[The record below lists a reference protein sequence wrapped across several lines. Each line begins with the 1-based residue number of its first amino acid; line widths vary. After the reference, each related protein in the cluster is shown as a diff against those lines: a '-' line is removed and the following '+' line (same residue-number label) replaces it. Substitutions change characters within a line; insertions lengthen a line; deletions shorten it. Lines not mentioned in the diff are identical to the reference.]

1 MKGRGLTGTVVC
13 GGVVAMLAG
22 GCVSMDTYRSVEA
35 KNRRLAAEKVGV
47 ETELQ
52 DERSVTDSLRVR
64 ITSLEGEI
72 RTKDELVANLRSEND
87 AMHEMLGTTK
97 TTLEILAARQPLGSV
112 NIVGAK
118 LPAPLDS
125 ALKGFADAH
134 PGAVVYDA
142 AHGNVKWRADLLFA
156 LGSDVVVDNSKGALR
171 DFSEVLKS
179 SAAADFEVVIVGHT
193 DDKPIK
199 QASTRAAHPTNW
211 HLAAHRAISVSRVLL
226 DYGYAPDRV
235 IVAGCS
241 EYRPVA
247 SNSTDGGAAQNR
259 RVEIYLVP
267 RGSITASTPIPTG
280 ADRARVMGTQAPTGM
295 SDELPE

>member
-1 MKGRGLTGTVVC
+1 MIVC
-13 GGVVAMLAG
+13 GGVVAMLG
-22 GCVSMDTYRSVEA
+22 SGCVSMDRYRSVEA

-64 ITSLEGEI
+64 ITALEGEV

-97 TTLEILAARQPLGSV
+97 TTLEILANQKPLGSV
-112 NIVGAK
+112 NILGAK

-125 ALKGFADAH
+125 ALKGFAESH
-134 PGAVVYDA
+134 PGAVIYDA

-156 LGSDVVVDNSKGALR
+156 LGSDVVVENSKGALR

-199 QASTRAAHPTNW
+199 QAATRAAHPSNW

-226 DYGYAPDRV
+226 DYGYAPERV

-247 SNSTDGGAAQNR
+247 SNSSDSGAAQNR

-267 RGSITASTPIPTG
+267 RGSITGATPITG
-280 ADRARVMGTQAPTGM
+280 GQPGPDRVGLQDEAP
-295 SDELPE
+295 E